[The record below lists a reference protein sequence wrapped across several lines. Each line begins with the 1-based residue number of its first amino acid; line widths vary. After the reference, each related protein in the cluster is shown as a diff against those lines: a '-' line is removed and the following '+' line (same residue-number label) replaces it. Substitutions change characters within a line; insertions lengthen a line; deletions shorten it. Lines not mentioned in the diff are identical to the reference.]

1 MGAGSS
7 CSTADR
13 MNGRPLFSVCL
24 QDRTSHYTGYSS
36 KCKPLVREVSSLFV
50 RNSDL

>member
-1 MGAGSS
+1 MGGACS

-13 MNGRPLFSVCL
+13 MNGQPLFSVCL
-24 QDRTSHYTGYSS
+24 QDRTSHCTGYSS

-50 RNSDL
+50 RSSDL